1 MGNTKTKKTYEQNVP
16 FNRFKK
22 GKKFIIIMRHGERID
37 SVDKKSQILPK
48 EDPELTQNGINQAIN
63 IGKKLRETFFKE
75 IEISE
80 MNIFSSPSARTLM
93 TAIYSSISLN
103 SKVSKNLCCITNLAE
118 YGVDKGF
125 KNNKKES
132 PIYYFIDSDKEYK
145 KLWDKFII
153 KPTKGTNFKF
163 SKFDFESN
171 LIGMENPDEMKIRFM
186 KVMEGIL
193 TYSST
198 SSCNSVNFAVSH
210 QLSIC
215 YMIEECFKEM
225 NVDMNDYI
233 KEQHCGYCSTYIF
246 AFNEQ
251 EKLEFLGD
259 LKPDI

>member
-1 MGNTKTKKTYEQNVP
+1 MGNIKTNNTYKTKIP
-16 FNRFKK
+16 FDPLNK
-22 GKKFIIIMRHGERID
+22 GKRFIIIMRHGERID
-37 SVDKKSQILPK
+37 NIDKKSQILPK
-48 EDPELTQNGINQAIN
+48 EDPELTENGINQAIN
-63 IGKKLRETFFKE
+63 IGKKLRETYLKE

-80 MNIFSSPSARTLM
+80 INIFSSPSARTLM

-103 SKVSKNLCCITNLAE
+103 NKVLKNLCFITNLAE
-118 YGVDKGF
+118 YGVTNGF

-132 PIYYFIDSDKEYK
+132 PMYYFIDSDKEYK
-145 KLWDKFII
+145 KLWDNFII
-153 KPTKGTNFKF
+153 KPTKNNNFHF
-163 SKFDFESN
+163 SRFDFQSN
-171 LIGMENPDEMKIRFM
+171 LIGMENPDEMKNRFM

-198 SSCNSVNFAVSH
+198 SYCNSVNFAVSH